1 MRLLVLLA
9 ALLLASPSFAQTYG
23 TGNTPSGPGW
33 MSYDSNGNLKV
44 TSSGGGGGA
53 VTLPTTPSV
62 ANGSGVVPTEGGTAV
77 TASNPLPVSNTP
89 PAVTGYGT
97 LAATAASTLLS
108 TLTTGPNS
116 AVWPTSPGQIW
127 IANSGLSADAVF
139 VCPLGGTCSATVGLR
154 VPVGGGYGFYQPAPT
169 MTVFAV
175 STATVTAQW

>member
-33 MSYDSNGNLKV
+33 MSYDSNGNLRV
-44 TSSGGGGGA
+44 TTSGGGSNA
-53 VTLPTTPSV
+53 TT
-62 ANGSGVVPTEGGTAV
+62 T
-77 TASNPLPVSNTP
+77 VS
-89 PAVTGYGT
+89 PAVTGFGT

-108 TLTTGPNS
+108 TLTIGPNS

-127 IANSGLSADAVF
+127 VANSGLSADAVF

-154 VPVGGGYGFYQPAPT
+154 IPVGGGYGFYQPATT